1 MATQEEFA
9 GYRLWKHALLLP
21 AAVEEQ
27 LSIERELADAIKAA
41 DAASLPPPEG
51 PDEPVTVAAKEPSL
65 RIYDPEILG
74 ERVSEL
80 RQSLS
85 AGTKNERGRLL
96 TVLERLQRKGADR
109 PLQVVEGRALKS
121 LEELRKTFPNFGSF
135 LDLVCDHLR
144 LARLVRP
151 AVLRLPGICLLGPP
165 GIGKTAVIRRV
176 MQILDLPNRVVSC
189 ADVSAAFVVSG
200 STASWASSTYGLVA
214 ERLMDD
220 SPANSCIVLDEIDK
234 LPRRSA
240 YPADGPLYRLL
251 EPTTAREFRDE
262 YLDIDL
268 DASRLVWLATANEAD
283 GIPGPIRSR
292 LTMVD
297 VQAPGRR
304 EMESVIDSVNEELR
318 QEEPAIA
325 KAFAGRVPADVK
337 ELLLTLP
344 PRRLKKTLLAAYAR
358 AATAPRNGRPRVLRA
373 AHVHLSPDDMPKSP
387 FGFLRSD

>member
-1 MATQEEFA
+1 MAIQEEFA
-9 GYRLWKHALLLP
+9 GYRLWKHVLLLP

-27 LSIERELADAIKAA
+27 LSIEQELADAIKAA

-51 PDEPVTVAAKEPSL
+51 PDEPVTVAAKEPCL

-74 ERVSEL
+74 QRVSEL
-80 RQSLS
+80 RRSLG
-85 AGTKNERGRLL
+85 AGSKNERGRLL
-96 TVLERLQRKGADR
+96 GVLEQLQRKGAHR
-109 PLQVVEGRALKS
+109 PLQTVESRALKS
-121 LEELRKTFPNFGSF
+121 LEALRKTFPNFASF

-151 AVLRLPGICLLGPP
+151 AVLRLPPICLLGPP

-176 MQILDLPNRVVSC
+176 MQILALPNRVVSC

-200 STASWASSTYGLVA
+200 STTSWASSTYGLVA
-214 ERLMDD
+214 ERLMDG

-234 LPRRSA
+234 LPRKSN
-240 YPADGPLYRLL
+240 YPPDGPLYRLL

-283 GIPGPIRSR
+283 GIPEPIRSR

-297 VQAPGRR
+297 VQAPGRLD
-304 EMESVIDSVNEELR
+304 MGAVIDSVNEELR
-318 QEEPAIA
+318 QEEPGIR
-325 KAFAGRVPADVK
+325 KAFAREVPADVK
-337 ELLLTLP
+337 GLLLALP

-358 AATAPRNGRPRVLRA
+358 AASRAGGKRGRRLTSSDIRPPTDDIPRPGIGFRP
-373 AHVHLSPDDMPKSP
+373 
-387 FGFLRSD
+387 